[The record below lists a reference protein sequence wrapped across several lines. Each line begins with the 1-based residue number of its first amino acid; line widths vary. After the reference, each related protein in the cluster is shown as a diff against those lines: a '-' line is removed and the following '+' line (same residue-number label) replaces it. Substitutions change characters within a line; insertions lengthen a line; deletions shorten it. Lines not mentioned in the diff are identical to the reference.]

1 MNGDGGCNIAIH
13 KQKIVTKNKF
23 FEIKISNDEE
33 QWNVY
38 APSSIEKPADHSVMF
53 ISGRFMKNWKQLL
66 KVRYCVVFWPKE
78 YPVFTELNR
87 RHLIL
92 PCDNPR
98 LEYAR
103 FFQAHH
109 IKNLPVHEPA
119 NNLSESCISEKACLG
134 KHITVMPGAYIG
146 PEVLIGDNVYIGH
159 GVCLLGKVTV
169 GNHVV
174 IRENSVIGAD
184 GLSMEREADGRMIS
198 IPQFGGVCIQ
208 DEVQIGANVTV
219 ARGSID
225 DTLIG
230 KGTIIDNH
238 CFISHNVK
246 IGENVAIVGESI
258 LFGSS
263 EVGNNSFISGNV
275 AVRDGKKIGKN
286 TLIGMGSVVVKDV
299 SDDSIMKGNPA
310 VCIKK

>member
-1 MNGDGGCNIAIH
+1 MNR
-13 KQKIVTKNKF
+13 KQMNTVENKL
-23 FEIKISNDEE
+23 FEIKIESQEK
-33 QWNVY
+33 QWYVF
-38 APSSIEKPADHSVMF
+38 APSSIENPTDYSVMF
-53 ISGRFMKNWKQLL
+53 VNDRFINSWKQLL
-66 KVRYCVVFWPKE
+66 KVRDCVVFWPKE
-78 YPVFTELNR
+78 YPVFSELQQ
-87 RHLIL
+87 RHLVI

-103 FFQAHH
+103 FFQIHH
-109 IKNLPVHEPA
+109 IKNLPK
-119 NNLSESCISEKACLG
+119 NESVREVNGSYISDKAFLG
-134 KHITVMPGAYIG
+134 EHVTIMQGAYIG
-146 PEVLIGDNVYIGH
+146 SEVCIGNHTYIGY
-159 GVCLLGKVTV
+159 GVCLLGKVSV
-169 GNHVV
+169 GSQVV

-184 GLSMEREADGRMIS
+184 GLSMEREVDGKMIP

-208 DEVQIGANVTV
+208 DGVQIGANVTV

-225 DTLIG
+225 DTIIG
-230 KGTIIDNH
+230 KGTMIDNH

-299 SDDSIMKGNPA
+299 SDHSIMKGNPA
-310 VCIKK
+310 VCIKKRNR